1 MSSSQYLL
9 WLYIIKWNNWNIWRN
24 IARIANAVQCY
35 CQVTTIVSSSNW
47 RYKYCLARKSLV
59 VNWGLWQQQ
68 CRTSAQQPSHCRQQ
82 QGRNAKEKIII
93 RELRF
98 DRRWGG
104 GWGWLCPS
112 MAWLS
117 AAGGSCYFWRK
128 KSINANRK
136 ERKCLTR
143 FLANFLDKE
152 WNFKERSWGSFT
164 CGQLVTGQVPREW
177 SGQEHAGRCLGERG
191 FSNPNTKIQTQHKHV
206 RKTNLCEKK

>member
-1 MSSSQYLL
+1 MLSSVTL
-9 WLYIIKWNNWNIWRN
+9 
-24 IARIANAVQCY
+24 Y

-68 CRTSAQQPSHCRQQ
+68 HFCSTAQSLQATAREKCKGKNNNPGAPVWSEVRWRLGMALSLHGMIVC
-82 QGRNAKEKIII
+82 GRW
-93 RELRF
+93 EL
-98 DRRWGG
+98 
-104 GWGWLCPS
+104 L
-112 MAWLS
+112 LLK
-117 AAGGSCYFWRK
+117 K

-164 CGQLVTGQVPREW
+164 CGQLVSGQVPREW